1 MTTKKRSCKR
11 NEERER
17 ERTRGNKEKTKL
29 LKTWLQKSASNVICD
44 NNKENDAKIR
54 ITGNYPE
61 K

>member
-1 MTTKKRSCKR
+1 MTTKKRSCER

-44 NNKENDAKIR
+44 NNKENGAKIR
-54 ITGNYPE
+54 ITGN
-61 K
+61 